1 LIPLS
6 CLVSLATTAAAL
18 VKTTV
23 VSGPGA
29 GIAFVLATLVIELC
43 VAAFTWLFMNVLWP
57 VVPWFITDLFFY
69 FAVYVAPVL
78 KVLNEAKGL
87 VGKSKRD

>member
-1 LIPLS
+1 
-6 CLVSLATTAAAL
+6 
-18 VKTTV
+18 
-23 VSGPGA
+23 
-29 GIAFVLATLVIELC
+29 
-43 VAAFTWLFMNVLWP
+43 MNVLWP

>member
-1 LIPLS
+1 M
-6 CLVSLATTAAAL
+6 
-18 VKTTV
+18 KTTV
-23 VSGPGA
+23 VSGVFS
-29 GIAFVLATLVIELC
+29 GIAFVLATLVFELC
-43 VAAFTWLFMNVLWP
+43 GAAFTWLFMNVLWP

-78 KVLNEAKGL
+78 RVLHEAKGL